1 MTSLSLLAGRTVND
15 VVLLQVI
22 NPKQESIAC
31 LDPIGLAA
39 SKQKTAELDFMK

>member
-1 MTSLSLLAGRTVND
+1 MTSLSLLAGRTVD
-15 VVLLQVI
+15 GVLFQVI

-39 SKQKTAELDFMK
+39 SKQKTAELDFIK